1 MSYPD
6 YPNNRLIVGGVDLT
20 VQYGLILVDGYT
32 LDPPEPK
39 TYEVDIPGGDG
50 VIDLTDSLLG
60 DTAYKNRKG
69 EFECYIF
76 GLNTAEEFERRMTAI
91 KQYLQG
97 KAFDFQITM
106 DPEYTYYGR
115 FTISNVKH
123 SMYANGLAGYFK
135 LCVDADPYKYLQD
148 QIYRVNAVGG
158 RIVSFESGR
167 KRVRPVIESD
177 GFVRLIYNGKVFFL
191 PQGTWTINDF
201 LFKEGLN
208 EVYFNTYDIKN
219 LTWGDLKDKNVT
231 WQDFKTKPL
240 FEWYKTNG
248 DGTLATKT
256 WKDLIGKTWSDMA
269 DSKWSDLVYQ
279 SEITQNIPDVYIK
292 YKVGDL

>member
-20 VQYGLILVDGYT
+20 ARYGMILADGYT

-69 EFECYIF
+69 EFEFYIF
-76 GLNTAEEFERRMTAI
+76 GLNTVEEFECRMTAI

-123 SMYANGLAGYFK
+123 SMYANGLAGYLK
-135 LCVDADPYKYLQD
+135 LSVDADPCKYLQD
-148 QIYRVNAVGG
+148 QVYRINAVGG
-158 RIVSFESGR
+158 KIVSFESGR
-167 KRVRPVIESD
+167 KQVRPVIESD
-177 GFVRLIYNGKVFFL
+177 GFVKVIYEGKIYTL
-191 PQGTWTINDF
+191 PQGTWTINDL

-240 FEWYKTNG
+240 FEWYKSNG
-248 DGTLATKT
+248 DGTLAIKT